1 MLDREP
7 MTTNQAYEFAA
18 ENEGLA
24 FALDHLL
31 GDTNALQDHRFR
43 GALVC
48 LGSVLSA
55 RCRQLTVMIEQAEK
69 TKGQ

>member
-1 MLDREP
+1 MLDQSP
-7 MTTNQAYEFAA
+7 TTLTQAYEFAA

-31 GDTNALQDHRFR
+31 GGGAALQDHRFR
-43 GALVC
+43 AALVC
-48 LGSVLSA
+48 LATVLSD

-69 TKGQ
+69 TEGQ

>member
-1 MLDREP
+1 MLDAKP
-7 MTTNQAYEFAA
+7 VTPDKVFDFAA

-31 GDTNALQDHRFR
+31 GETNALQDHRFR
-43 GALVC
+43 GALIC
-48 LGSVLSA
+48 LGSVLSD
-55 RCRQLTVMIEQAEK
+55 RCRQLTAMIEQAEK